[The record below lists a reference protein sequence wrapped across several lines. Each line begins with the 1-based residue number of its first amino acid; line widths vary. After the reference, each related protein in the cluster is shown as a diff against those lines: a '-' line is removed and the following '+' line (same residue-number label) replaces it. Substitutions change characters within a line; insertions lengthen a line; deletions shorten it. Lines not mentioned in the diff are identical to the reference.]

1 MRTINLFT
9 YWTHYITGGIIM
21 KSSSSGRDWYRAVW
35 RWHLYAGLIIA
46 PFLLV
51 LAVTGAVYLFK
62 PQIEQVIYADY
73 YQVEPSGE
81 RLSATE
87 LLNRVQAEYPDTPIT
102 RYRPGESPDR
112 SSEFRVMTEEGAT
125 TVFVDPY
132 SGNVIGSQLNA
143 DRFMNQ
149 VEVLHGEL
157 MMGTL
162 GDRIVEL
169 VACWTIVLMA
179 TGLYL
184 FWPRNGL
191 QASGT
196 IYPRL
201 RKGKRVLRRDLHV
214 VPGFWVTA
222 GLLFLVLTG
231 LPWSGFWGANFQSIA
246 TNAGVGYPPSIW
258 GGEAPTSS
266 VKTEDVADVPW
277 AAETLPVPNSVVAG
291 YVPLSLDQVNQIATT
306 VGMDPSY
313 TISLPGTADG
323 VYTLSAYPDRAQD
336 EATIHLDQYSGAVL
350 ADYRYDHYGIVGKA
364 VALGITLHTGKQ
376 FGLFNQLL
384 GLVICLGVVFV
395 VVSGTYLW
403 YSRKPNAKSGAPSAP
418 SKVRRN
424 VFLVLLVGFGI
435 VFPLVGLSL
444 LIVALLDWVV
454 IRRSTTLQRYLN
466 AG

>member
-1 MRTINLFT
+1 MT
-9 YWTHYITGGIIM
+9 
-21 KSSSSGRDWYRAVW
+21 SSSSSRDWYRAVW

-73 YQVEPSGE
+73 YQVEPAGE

-87 LLNRVQAEYPDTPIT
+87 LYNRVQAEYPDTPIT
-102 RYRPGESPDR
+102 RYRPGESADR
-112 SSEFRVMTEEGAT
+112 STEFRVMTEEGAT

-132 SGNVIGSQLNA
+132 NGEVIGSQLNA
-143 DRFMNQ
+143 DRFMSQ
-149 VEVLHGEL
+149 VELIHGEL
-157 MMGTL
+157 MIGPL

-184 FWPRNGL
+184 FWPRNGI

-196 IYPRL
+196 MYPRL
-201 RKGKRVLRRDLHV
+201 RKGKRILRRDLHV

-258 GGEAPTSS
+258 GGEAPTST
-266 VKTEDVADVPW
+266 VKTEDIADVPW
-277 AAETLPVPNSVVAG
+277 AAETLPVPNSEVAG
-291 YVPLSLDQVNQIATT
+291 YVPLSLDQVDTIAET

-313 TISLPGTADG
+313 TISIPITPDG

-336 EATIHLDQYSGAVL
+336 EATMHVDQYSGAVL
-350 ADYRYDHYGIVGKA
+350 ADYRYDNYGIVGKA
-364 VALGITLHTGKQ
+364 VALGITLHKGTQ
-376 FGLFNQLL
+376 FGLPNQLISL
-384 GLVICLGVVFV
+384 AICLGVILV
-395 VVSGTYLW
+395 VVSGVYLW
-403 YSRKPNAKSGAPSAP
+403 YSRKPVAKSGALSAP
-418 SKVRRN
+418 SRTRRN
-424 VFLVLLVGFGI
+424 VLIVLLVGFGI
-435 VFPLVGLSL
+435 IFPLVGLSL
-444 LIVALLDWVV
+444 LVVALLDWLI
-454 IRRSTTLQRYLN
+454 IRRSTKLTRFMN

>member
-1 MRTINLFT
+1 MT
-9 YWTHYITGGIIM
+9 
-21 KSSSSGRDWYRAVW
+21 SSSSGRDWYRAVW

-62 PQIEQVIYADY
+62 PQIEQVLYADY
-73 YQVEPSGE
+73 YQVEPAGE
-81 RLSATE
+81 RMSATE
-87 LLNRVQAEYPDTPIT
+87 LFNRVQSEYPDAPVT
-102 RYRPGESPDR
+102 RYRPGESADR
-112 SSEFRVMTEEGAT
+112 STEFRLMTEDGAT

-132 SGNVIGSQLNA
+132 KGEIIGSQLNA
-143 DRFMNQ
+143 DRFMSQ
-149 VEVLHGEL
+149 VELIHGEL
-157 MMGTL
+157 MIGTI

-191 QASGT
+191 QAQGT
-196 IYPRL
+196 LYPRL
-201 RKGKRVLRRDLHV
+201 TKGKRIFRRDLHV

-258 GGEAPTSS
+258 GGEAPTSN

-277 AAETLPVPNSVVAG
+277 AAETLPVPNSAVAG
-291 YVPLSLDQVNQIATT
+291 YVPLSLDQVDTIAET

-313 TISLPGTADG
+313 TISLPSTSDG
-323 VYTLSAYPDRAQD
+323 VFTLSAYPDRAQD

-350 ADYRYDHYGIVGKA
+350 ADYRYDNYGIVGKA
-364 VALGITLHTGKQ
+364 VALGVTLHKGTQ
-376 FGLFNQLL
+376 FGLPNQLISL
-384 GLVICLGVVFV
+384 AICLGVILV
-395 VVSGTYLW
+395 VVSGVYLW

-418 SKVRRN
+418 SRTKRN
-424 VFLVLLVGFGI
+424 VFFVLLIGFGI

-444 LIVALLDWVV
+444 LVVATIDWLLV
-454 IRRSTTLQRYLN
+454 RRSTTLQRFLN